1 VTNLIVLM
9 LVLAAPLAIAH
20 SASPVKT
27 IQPRRCH
34 ICLISSVTHM
44 TKTKWE
50 KVTDERSR
58 LAGAKVRTKSASP
71 AGGGLPDAGLAGR
84 GRGCRAECCRAS
96 LL

>member
-44 TKTKWE
+44 TKTK
-50 KVTDERSR
+50 
-58 LAGAKVRTKSASP
+58 
-71 AGGGLPDAGLAGR
+71 
-84 GRGCRAECCRAS
+84 
-96 LL
+96 